1 LDFLFEKTCIA
12 QTEHICLAD
21 TTNASFKS
29 NYQSWQGYFHQL
41 PSTLASIKPT
51 GTYRLLNIM
60 VNIIYDQTDT
70 LDPKYNI
77 TCNLWPAA
85 SEQGINNQ
93 SIPTYLITDFIDV
106 LDNGQ
111 VHGVMTR
118 LFYESSFGNLL
129 LLGDFIVVNIK
140 QSYITPNNP
149 GANFSLDILISKVF
163 SLINLNGG
171 LSTINGYNALSDYDS
186 DGDGNIDMVQILLR
200 NTLNKNNYNFG
211 GVNSG
216 SGRIFSKYSFNLII
230 NGQLKNNLSVLSYQ
244 GIGCGGHALN
254 PTGIAIHEFS
264 HALFGGNSFHTSGGN
279 HYLLGGINTWFGV
292 EGGYGLM
299 GAYNSGL
306 VSCNGYE
313 RWRMHWTSPVY
324 NPNNYLI
331 QANGVPSNISRE
343 DGPKTFILRDFVTT
357 GDAVRI
363 KLPYIDEGASN
374 QYIWLENHQIGSN
387 NKLDYLQYSRNPDF
401 SVWASCR
408 PTGSE
413 GIYSYIQVGKDILEG
428 TSSEVYPTNETD
440 NLRIISAE
448 GNWDYVKLDD
458 ENPNCVNHSH
468 SRAEKR
474 LIPNPLSGYQDQTY
488 HFFSDS
494 LFLHGHDGKLLYSKY
509 DNNNQLI
516 SSGLPGLGDNFDA
529 FSGRS
534 HMDIGSNPSPVN
546 MATFYTWQ
554 EGGGFIATDAS
565 RNNRSIYLSGLK
577 ITMDDNPDGTYLI
590 GISWDNYEV
599 INDVR
604 WTGNIV
610 LKEKVILA
618 ENKTI
623 ELDQNFTPNQI
634 KRDPIS
640 GYFSKPTYFSCED
653 ESEFVLEKNAS
664 LIVNNK
670 STLHLKAGSTFII
683 KDNAELVIES
693 DTLKIDPCAKI
704 IIEGNGKLVA
714 KPNSVICISEGAIIA
729 TDLGISNIDWQTNN
743 IPQGYIHPHLIVP
756 TNNII
761 LTNTTWQDKSYF
773 ANTIIIEPGAT
784 LNILDSDL
792 FFPAKNSKMIIKP
805 GGKLYVNNSNI
816 SSSCGGIWRGIYVV
830 GDRTKPQ
837 TFENQGAVIMENG
850 AVIENSE
857 YGVRLRGFGEAW
869 HTNGG
874 IIQATNSTFRNNWRN
889 VEFMNYKN
897 TNGQGQEIPTIS
909 YFTNCNFITDEQ
921 TLHNVHWGNV
931 TIWDVN
937 GVNFTGCE
945 FIDERQNLDFQAYRQ
960 ARDGIYTISA
970 GFSVNNSNFE
980 GLKYGIHSTTEV
992 PNRTF
997 SVNNSTFSTY
1007 RGIYFNAIDNA
1018 FIVGNTFS
1026 VAPGYT
1032 YAGQPCA
1039 DTYGIYIDNSSM
1051 FTVEDNVLSSS
1062 SNGSTTCGSLGLI
1075 ARNTGIFQNEIYRNT
1090 FSNFTIGIEAI
1101 GKNKG
1106 LNLQEG
1112 LQIKCNIFN
1121 DNAYDIYVAPGKN
1134 YSKPEGIRQLQGYAG
1149 SPSTSTLAG
1158 NLFGNNS
1165 PILISNFVN
1174 QCDNISYFHHNVQ
1187 SEPRVKPANY
1197 SSKIFFYE
1205 SPNLI
1210 FNYDASCPVNTHSK
1224 SYPELLAEKQNAH
1237 SLFETTSQQ
1246 LQDMVDQGNTEM
1258 TTQQVEMANT
1268 GNAWYTYQ
1276 SLMQTSP
1283 YLSDQVL
1290 TALGAK
1296 EEGFNKAMIRD
1307 VMLINPQAAKS
1318 EAVQEALDARADQLP
1333 AYMRWQIDNGLFH
1346 FGQKEIAEQFMAY
1359 QKTRHDQALNQ
1370 IIQGIVHERDGF
1382 GNAPAVEALLA
1393 QTNDIRYQYLL
1404 AELQFSKSD
1413 FTTGNQFLSQVEQ
1426 SFDITHEEAW
1436 QAHQDYLDFYAL
1448 LAQWH
1453 HADYPGYSGLPEEA
1467 LQQLEG
1473 FLEATPRVAG
1483 KALSLLML
1491 NHAIEYE
1498 EPILYPS
1505 EEVAAMSAPI
1515 LPPAPFLAPGES
1527 ESELKSALFP
1537 SPAKEYITLS
1547 WCLETDREIKGNIE
1561 FRDARG
1567 LLVFT
1572 MPVHQACDQQN
1583 LPLSGWKS
1591 GAYTATI
1598 SLGAGFRKSISF
1610 VVSR

>member
-1 LDFLFEKTCIA
+1 MFQHINTWYSNSLPKGYSLTCEPIYNHIYDTRIRFELNDIIFLDSTYFNTRCGGQEINQYLLSNFPETKNALNHFFTQPPNYCGYWGYFAQNGYNNSHYVLTSGSMFSDWWVVWDSHIHHIAHEYGHAVGLHHTYNSEYRCISHYDFLDDVFGLCAEPSCSNNCFTEMDCTGDHICYLTNTCFYNTATPPFPLMSGNNNSPRYISPKSAGRMHRALTLYGSSFRINNRNMHKYVKEKTSAGIPKTIA
-12 QTEHICLAD
+12 
-21 TTNASFKS
+21 S
-29 NYQSWQGYFHQL
+29 NEIWDFPIKMYQ
-41 PSTLASIKPT
+41 
-51 GTYRLLNIM
+51 
-60 VNIIYDQTDT
+60 
-70 LDPKYNI
+70 
-77 TCNLWPAA
+77 
-85 SEQGINNQ
+85 
-93 SIPTYLITDFIDV
+93 
-106 LDNGQ
+106 
-111 VHGVMTR
+111 
-118 LFYESSFGNLL
+118 
-129 LLGDFIVVNIK
+129 
-140 QSYITPNNP
+140 
-149 GANFSLDILISKVF
+149 DILILEGNTLTIKCEV
-163 SLINLNGG
+163 LMP
-171 LSTINGYNALSDYDS
+171 ING
-186 DGDGNIDMVQILLR
+186 
-200 NTLNKNNYNFG
+200 
-211 GVNSG
+211 
-216 SGRIFSKYSFNLII
+216 
-230 NGQLKNNLSVLSYQ
+230 
-244 GIGCGGHALN
+244 
-254 PTGIAIHEFS
+254 
-264 HALFGGNSFHTSGGN
+264 
-279 HYLLGGINTWFGV
+279 
-292 EGGYGLM
+292 
-299 GAYNSGL
+299 
-306 VSCNGYE
+306 
-313 RWRMHWTSPVY
+313 
-324 NPNNYLI
+324 
-331 QANGVPSNISRE
+331 
-343 DGPKTFILRDFVTT
+343 
-357 GDAVRI
+357 
-363 KLPYIDEGASN
+363 
-374 QYIWLENHQIGSN
+374 
-387 NKLDYLQYSRNPDF
+387 
-401 SVWASCR
+401 
-408 PTGSE
+408 
-413 GIYSYIQVGKDILEG
+413 
-428 TSSEVYPTNETD
+428 
-440 NLRIISAE
+440 
-448 GNWDYVKLDD
+448 
-458 ENPNCVNHSH
+458 
-468 SRAEKR
+468 
-474 LIPNPLSGYQDQTY
+474 
-488 HFFSDS
+488 
-494 LFLHGHDGKLLYSKY
+494 
-509 DNNNQLI
+509 
-516 SSGLPGLGDNFDA
+516 
-529 FSGRS
+529 
-534 HMDIGSNPSPVN
+534 
-546 MATFYTWQ
+546 
-554 EGGGFIATDAS
+554 
-565 RNNRSIYLSGLK
+565 
-577 ITMDDNPDGTYLI
+577 
-590 GISWDNYEV
+590 
-599 INDVR
+599 
-604 WTGNIV
+604 
-610 LKEKVILA
+610 
-618 ENKTI
+618 
-623 ELDQNFTPNQI
+623 
-634 KRDPIS
+634 
-640 GYFSKPTYFSCED
+640 
-653 ESEFVLEKNAS
+653 
-664 LIVNNK
+664 
-670 STLHLKAGSTFII
+670 
-683 KDNAELVIES
+683 
-693 DTLKIDPCAKI
+693 KI
-704 IIEGNGKLVA
+704 IV
-714 KPNSVICISEGAIIA
+714 
-729 TDLGISNIDWQTNN
+729 
-743 IPQGYIHPHLIVP
+743 
-756 TNNII
+756 
-761 LTNTTWQDKSYF
+761 
-773 ANTIIIEPGAT
+773 EPGA
-784 LNILDSDL
+784 LLVID
-792 FFPAKNSKMIIKP
+792 
-805 GGKLYVNNSNI
+805 
-816 SSSCGGIWRGIYVV
+816 GGIITSAHDSPWRGIYVV

-850 AVIENSE
+850 AVIENSL
-857 YGVRLRGFGEAW
+857 YGVALRAFDDAW

-897 TNGQGQEIPTIS
+897 TNDQGQEIPTIS

-937 GVNFTGCE
+937 GVNFTGCN
-945 FIDERQNLDFQAYRQ
+945 FVDERQNLDFQAYRQ

-970 GFSVNNSNFE
+970 GFSVKNCNFD
-980 GLKYGIHSTTEV
+980 GLKYGIHSSTEV

-997 SVNNSTFSTY
+997 SVNNSSFSTY
-1007 RGIYFNAIDNA
+1007 RGIFFNAIDNA
-1018 FIVGNTFS
+1018 FIVGNTFNI
-1026 VAPGYT
+1026 APGYT
-1032 YAGQPCA
+1032 YAGQRCA

-1051 FTVEDNVLSSS
+1051 FTVENNVLSSS
-1062 SNGSTTCGSLGLI
+1062 STGNTTCGSLGLI

-1101 GKNKG
+1101 GKNRG
-1106 LNLQEG
+1106 ENLGSG
-1112 LQIKCNIFN
+1112 LQIKCNIFY
-1121 DNAYDIYVAPGKN
+1121 DNAYDIFVVPGTQ
-1134 YSKPEGIRQLQGYAG
+1134 SKPEGIRQLQGYAG

-1174 QCDNISYFHHNVQ
+1174 QCANISYFHHNVQ
-1187 SEPRVKPANY
+1187 SEPRVKPAIY

-1205 SPNLI
+1205 SPDLFYNHE
-1210 FNYDASCPVNTHSK
+1210 ASCPAKTRSE

-1307 VMLINPQAAKS
+1307 VMLINPQTAKS

-1370 IIQGIVHERDGF
+1370 IIQGIVHERAGF

-1393 QTNDIRYQYLL
+1393 LTNDIRYQYLL

-1413 FTTGNQFLSQVEQ
+1413 FTTGNQLLSQIEQ

-1436 QAHQDYLDFYAL
+1436 QAHQDYLDFYSL
-1448 LAQWH
+1448 LAQWP

-1473 FLEATPRVAG
+1473 YLEATPRVAG

>member
-1 LDFLFEKTCIA
+1 MWSLTVQNPDQWLWHLHKIQAHLAWDITRGDPNIKIAIIDTNFDIEHPDLFSEIEPHFDPYTGYPYSCIESSSNWYNHG
-12 QTEHICLAD
+12 TVV
-21 TTNASFKS
+21 ASFAS
-29 NYQSWQGYFHQL
+29 AETTEQGNIPQGQ
-41 PSTLASIKPT
+41 LASIGFNTKIVGYLT
-51 GTYRLLNIM
+51 GSR
-60 VNIIYDQTDT
+60 QTV
-70 LDPKYNI
+70 LAKALHASNAMGASVINSCAGGSLFCWPDP
-77 TCNLWPAA
+77 
-85 SEQGINNQ
+85 
-93 SIPTYLITDFIDV
+93 
-106 LDNGQ
+106 
-111 VHGVMTR
+111 
-118 LFYESSFGNLL
+118 
-129 LLGDFIVVNIK
+129 
-140 QSYITPNNP
+140 
-149 GANFSLDILISKVF
+149 
-163 SLINLNGG
+163 
-171 LSTINGYNALSDYDS
+171 
-186 DGDGNIDMVQILLR
+186 
-200 NTLNKNNYNFG
+200 
-211 GVNSG
+211 NSG
-216 SGRIFSKYSFNLII
+216 EDLIVKEILNNGTLIVMPAGNRGTNNSCGPLGNQHPFYPFHPSYDERIII
-230 NGQLKNNLSVLSYQ
+230 VTSTDKNDYHFYNDP
-244 GIGCGGHALN
+244 I
-254 PTGIAIHEFS
+254 T
-264 HALFGGNSFHTSGGN
+264 GNSYSHSHFPEVD
-279 HYLLGGINTWFGV
+279 ICAP
-292 EGGYGLM
+292 GYGIM
-299 GAYNSGL
+299 GASVTRCGNNNWPYFGSYG
-306 VSCNGYE
+306 G
-313 RWRMHWTSPVY
+313 TSFSSPIVAGACA
-324 NPNNYLI
+324 LI
-331 QANGVPSNISRE
+331 KS
-343 DGPKTFILRDFVTT
+343 L
-357 GDAVRI
+357 
-363 KLPYIDEGASN
+363 
-374 QYIWLENHQIGSN
+374 
-387 NKLDYLQYSRNPDF
+387 NPDF
-401 SVWASCR
+401 TPAEIKFFIKSTADPIVDEQNFSGLLGAGR
-408 PTGSE
+408 INAFKAIEKANNLDP
-413 GIYSYIQVGKDILEG
+413 IIV
-428 TSSEVYPTNETD
+428 SSDEIWD
-440 NLRIISAE
+440 NDRIIVGE
-448 GNWDYVKLDD
+448 L
-458 ENPNCVNHSH
+458 
-468 SRAEKR
+468 R
-474 LIPNPLSGYQDQTY
+474 
-488 HFFSDS
+488 
-494 LFLHGHDGKLLYSKY
+494 
-509 DNNNQLI
+509 
-516 SSGLPGLGDNFDA
+516 
-529 FSGRS
+529 
-534 HMDIGSNPSPVN
+534 
-546 MATFYTWQ
+546 
-554 EGGGFIATDAS
+554 
-565 RNNRSIYLSGLK
+565 
-577 ITMDDNPDGTYLI
+577 
-590 GISWDNYEV
+590 V
-599 INDVR
+599 IN
-604 WTGNIV
+604 G
-610 LKEKVILA
+610 
-618 ENKTI
+618 
-623 ELDQNFTPNQI
+623 
-634 KRDPIS
+634 
-640 GYFSKPTYFSCED
+640 
-653 ESEFVLEKNAS
+653 
-664 LIVNNK
+664 
-670 STLHLKAGSTFII
+670 
-683 KDNAELVIES
+683 AELVIS
-693 DTLKIDPCAKI
+693 TTVQFSKRSYI
-704 IIEGNGKLVA
+704 IIDKGSKL
-714 KPNSVICISEGAIIA
+714 
-729 TDLGISNIDWQTNN
+729 
-743 IPQGYIHPHLIVP
+743 
-756 TNNII
+756 II
-761 LTNTTWQDKSYF
+761 L
-773 ANTIIIEPGAT
+773 
-784 LNILDSDL
+784 
-792 FFPAKNSKMIIKP
+792 
-805 GGKLYVNNSNI
+805 GGKLTNLDNSP
-816 SSSCGGIWRGIYVV
+816 WRGIYVV

-937 GVNFTGCE
+937 GVNFTGCN

-1018 FIVGNTFS
+1018 FIVGNTFNI
-1026 VAPGYT
+1026 APGYT
-1032 YAGQPCA
+1032 YAGQRCA

-1051 FTVEDNVLSSS
+1051 FTVENNVLSSS
-1062 SNGSTTCGSLGLI
+1062 STGNTTCGSLGLI

-1101 GKNKG
+1101 GKNRG
-1106 LNLQEG
+1106 ENLGSG
-1112 LQIKCNIFN
+1112 LQIKCNIFY
-1121 DNAYDIYVAPGKN
+1121 DNAYDIFVVPGTQ
-1134 YSKPEGIRQLQGYAG
+1134 SKPEGIRQLQGYAG

-1174 QCDNISYFHHNVQ
+1174 QCANISYFHHNVQ
-1187 SEPRVKPANY
+1187 SEPRVKPAIY

-1205 SPNLI
+1205 SPDL
-1210 FNYDASCPVNTHSK
+1210 FYNYEASCPAKTRSE

-1268 GNAWYTYQ
+1268 GDAWYTYQ

-1307 VMLINPQAAKS
+1307 VMLINPQTAKS

-1370 IIQGIVHERDGF
+1370 IIQGIVHERAGF

-1413 FTTGNQFLSQVEQ
+1413 FTTGNQLLSQIEQ

-1448 LAQWH
+1448 LAQWP

-1473 FLEATPRVAG
+1473 YLEATPRVAG

-1505 EEVAAMSAPI
+1505 EEVEAMSAPI

-1527 ESELKSALFP
+1527 ESELKFALFP
-1537 SPAKEYITLS
+1537 SPAREYITLS

-1572 MPVHQACDQQN
+1572 MPVHQACDQQI